1 MRALGLCRPSQ
12 VKCWGPGEGAAAL
25 GSNREG
31 GRALLP
37 PLNDFA
43 SLSPHRTTSA
53 ASPSLSP
60 ACPAWCLGLLTFLRK
75 MWVCCKGELRK
86 GRK

>member
-12 VKCWGPGEGAAAL
+12 LKSWGPGKGAEAL
-25 GSNREG
+25 GSNKV
-31 GRALLP
+31 
-37 PLNDFA
+37 NDFA
-43 SLSPHRTTSA
+43 SLSPHRTASG
-53 ASPSLSP
+53 ASPGLSP
-60 ACPAWCLGLLTFLRK
+60 ACPAWRLGLLTFLRK